1 MGAHKRTSVE
11 SYEQHFGVSKIIV
24 HENYKKPIGMSNDIA
39 LLKLD
44 HPAKLDR
51 WVTLEDS
58 RQKWLID
65 LLLSWRFDAKLQGS
79 RRE

>member
-51 WVTLEDS
+51 
-58 RQKWLID
+58 
-65 LLLSWRFDAKLQGS
+65 
-79 RRE
+79 